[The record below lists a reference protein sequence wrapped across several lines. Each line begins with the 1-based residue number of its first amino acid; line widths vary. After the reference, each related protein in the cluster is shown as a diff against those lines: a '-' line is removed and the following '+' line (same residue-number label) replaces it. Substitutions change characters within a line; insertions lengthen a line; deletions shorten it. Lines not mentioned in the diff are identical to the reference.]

1 MEEKNRL
8 EPGLLKTYR
17 LLLWVLVGMS
27 TIQAISVY
35 IRMGFATL
43 RVHPFWVFPFG
54 NLFTL
59 GLLYWPWFRKKTG
72 KIFIPFLV
80 VLTTINSFVTT
91 YSTFLLR
98 SNPDVTISILV
109 EASQNVTIPFE
120 MREFSLIL
128 ASWQLIPLLF
138 IPLIMVAWQYNFKG
152 VLIYTVGSTVLDII
166 ALLVIL
172 NVNESVIFMITI
184 MGVLVTR
191 VYTFQVVG
199 FLITRM
205 MAAQRQQ
212 QRELRH
218 ANQRLLGY
226 AMTLEQLTTSRER
239 NRLARE
245 LHDTLAH
252 TLSGLAVQ
260 LGAVKA
266 LWQRDE
272 DAAEDKLDEAIDAT
286 RSGLNETRRA
296 LQALRAEPLEN
307 MGLGLALEELA
318 RSAASRCGTDLTLE
332 IGDIPDDIPMD
343 VSQAFYRAAQEG
355 LENVVR
361 YSEAAH
367 LSLLLT
373 VIDGRLTL
381 QIEDDG
387 IGFDPGNIPSDA
399 FGLRGIKERSELL
412 GGNFML
418 ESRQSQG
425 TTLTFSAEVPGH
437 D

>member
-8 EPGLLKTYR
+8 EPGLLRTYR
-17 LLLWVLVGMS
+17 LLLWVLVGIS
-27 TIQAISVY
+27 TIQAVSVY
-35 IRMGFATL
+35 IRVGFATL

-54 NLFTL
+54 NLLTL
-59 GLLYWPWFRKKTG
+59 GLLYWPWFRKKTEEF
-72 KIFIPFLV
+72 FIPLLV
-80 VLTTINSFVTT
+80 VVTTINSIVTT
-91 YSTFLLR
+91 YSTSLLR

-120 MREFSLIL
+120 MQEFSLIL

-152 VLIYTVGSTVLDII
+152 VLVYTVGSTVLDII

-172 NVNESVIFMITI
+172 NVNESVISMISI

-191 VYTFQVVG
+191 VLTFQVVG

-266 LWQRDE
+266 LWRHDE
-272 DAAEDKLDEAIDAT
+272 NAATDKLDEAIDAT

-307 MGLGLALEELA
+307 MGLGLAIEELA
-318 RSAASRCGTDLTLE
+318 RSAASRCGAALSL
-332 IGDIPDDIPMD
+332 DIDEVPNGVTPDF
-343 VSQAFYRAAQEG
+343 SQAFYRAAQEG

-361 YSEAAH
+361 YSETEQ
-367 LSLLLT
+367 LSLSLS
-373 VIDGRLTL
+373 VIDGKLTL
-381 QIEDDG
+381 QIKDNG
-387 IGFDPGNIPSDA
+387 VGFDPANIRLNA
-399 FGLRGIKERSELL
+399 FGLRGIKERAELL
-412 GGNFML
+412 NGSFIIDSETG
-418 ESRQSQG
+418 RG
-425 TTLTFSAEVPGH
+425 TTLIFSAEVPCH

>member
-17 LLLWVLVGMS
+17 LLIWVLVGIS
-27 TIQAISVY
+27 TIQAFSVY
-35 IRMGFATL
+35 IRLGFATL
-43 RVHPFWVFPFG
+43 RVHQFWIFPFG
-54 NLFTL
+54 YLLTL

-72 KIFIPFLV
+72 KFFIPLLV
-80 VLTTINSFVTT
+80 VVTTIISIITT
-91 YSTFLLR
+91 YSTSLLR
-98 SNPDVTISILV
+98 SNPNITISILV
-109 EASQNVTIPFE
+109 EASQNMTIPFE

-138 IPLIMVAWQYNFKG
+138 IPLIMVAWQ
-152 VLIYTVGSTVLDII
+152 LIS
-166 ALLVIL
+166 
-172 NVNESVIFMITI
+172 MISI
-184 MGVLVTR
+184 MGVLITR
-191 VYTFQVVG
+191 IYTFQVVG
-199 FLITRM
+199 FLISRM

-218 ANQRLLGY
+218 ANQRMLGY

-260 LGAVKA
+260 LGAINA
-266 LWQRDE
+266 LWHRDK

-399 FGLRGIKERSELL
+399 FGLRGIKERAELL

-418 ESRQSQG
+418 ESQRSQG